1 MTAWDRVARA
11 WGHLGAN
18 EREVLALVAA
28 RLVAGDREY
37 GRLRLA
43 ADPRDFGREALEEAA
58 DGLVYCA
65 AALMR
70 LRAAGARG

>member
-28 RLVAGDREY
+28 
-37 GRLRLA
+37 RLRLA